1 MKRFRPH
8 NLGLALG
15 GFLASWHLLWAML
28 VFVGGAQ
35 WLLDTIFRLHMIA
48 PSYMVTP
55 FDLGTA
61 VTLVVVT
68 GAIGYVGG
76 FFLGLLLNYCGFRTD
91 AGAVHSAQPRIA

>member
-68 GAIGYVGG
+68 GDRLRRWLL
-76 FFLGLLLNYCGFRTD
+76 LGLLLNYCGFRTD